1 MNTDYI
7 YNKLNYKEFVSQS
20 HNEMISAKLKRISG
34 IIKTKIN
41 KEIRNN
47 VNKHDLRLNEISKKL
62 RSLIHGNTFLQ
73 NI

>member
-34 IIKTKIN
+34 VVKTKIN
-41 KEIRNN
+41 KEI
-47 VNKHDLRLNEISKKL
+47 KHELRLNEISKKL